1 MVPVAQG
8 CSAVLMCGW
17 VKVYTRGCM
26 LAHVCEYV
34 FVCVRAHVV
43 SCTADNLC
51 ESMPL
56 VHMGHSLRQVGVAF
70 YLSTS
75 CSVFC
80 AC

>member
-1 MVPVAQG
+1 MVRVAQG
-8 CSAVLMCGW
+8 YSAVLMCGC
-17 VKVYTRGCM
+17 VEVYTRGCM

-34 FVCVRAHVV
+34 FVCVCAHVL

-51 ESMPL
+51 DSMSL
-56 VHMGHSLRQVGVAF
+56 VHMGHSSCQVGVAF
-70 YLSTS
+70 YLGTS